1 MPVGMD
7 GSGGHMMA
15 TKQIIYVP
23 GKNPKPE
30 AELHRVLL
38 WRTLVEGVRR
48 ADSAVADKI
57 QVCYPQFHLV
67 SWNYL
72 YYRVYKDITRDI
84 PWIDALINKHAP
96 TEQDIGDAH
105 SWNIWLSRFMLT
117 LADHIPLLIHML
129 PKEVR
134 GTAQEIDRYFN
145 NTDGVGSRIR
155 DLLANIL
162 RPMLEQ
168 QDDVLLIGHSL
179 GAVVAYDTL
188 WELSHREGVQGK
200 VEFLTLGSPMGLHY
214 MQRRLLGMNENRR
227 KSYPGLIRRWVNISA
242 EGDVAA
248 LNENL
253 RDAFYP
259 MLELGLVES
268 IEDHCHGIYNFF
280 RSDAGLN
287 CHRSYGYM
295 VNPAVGSIIADW
307 WKH

>member
-1 MPVGMD
+1 MT
-7 GSGGHMMA
+7 

-30 AELHRVLL
+30 AEQHRELL

-48 ADSAVADKI
+48 ADRTLAGTLQASYA
-57 QVCYPQFHLV
+57 QFHLV
-67 SWNYL
+67 SWNCL
-72 YYRVYKDITRDI
+72 YYHAYKDITKDI
-84 PWIDALINKHAP
+84 PWIDALINKHGP
-96 TEQDIGDAH
+96 TEQDMCDAR

-117 LADHIPLLIHML
+117 LADHIPLLIRLL
-129 PKEVR
+129 PEEVR
-134 GTAQEIDRYFN
+134 STAHEIDRYFDD
-145 NTDGVGSRIR
+145 TDDVAHKIC
-155 DLLANIL
+155 DMLKQTL

-168 QDDVLLIGHSL
+168 QDEVLLIGHSL
-179 GAVVAYDTL
+179 GSVIAYDTL
-188 WELSHREGVQGK
+188 WELSHLEGVTGK
-200 VEFLTLGSPMGLHY
+200 VDFLTLGSPMGMHY
-214 MQRRLLGMNENRR
+214 IQRRLLGMSGQGKR
-227 KSYPGLIRRWVNISA
+227 SYPELIRHWINFSA

-248 LNENL
+248 LNQDFSES
-253 RDAFYP
+253 FHT
-259 MLELGLVES
+259 MLKLGLVES